1 MSGDLQAQGIGRG
14 DLDILYMFRTFCK
27 GFKIILDVVQVEK
40 QRKSLVWN
48 RYLLWHAS
56 CKRVIPRTS
65 TLWIVMP
72 LILRT
77 SHDLQMATSH
87 KAYPETRVS
96 PKRWRN
102 QNNSNTNECSSK
114 LWPRLLNRNPYRQSE
129 CVLSGGKKR
138 HNYSLPFRLY
148 TSHLYYNVTN
158 WTTGTASSE
167 TLSSPIRLEPVQ
179 SYPTLL
185 QQLTGGQM
193 IKWRT

>member
-56 CKRVIPRTS
+56 CKRVSPRTS

-129 CVLSGGKKR
+129 CVLSGGKKGTII
-138 HNYSLPFRLY
+138 HCLFACILP
-148 TSHLYYNVTN
+148 TSTIMLQIGQQAPPHPKHYHL
-158 WTTGTASSE
+158 
-167 TLSSPIRLEPVQ
+167 Q
-179 SYPTLL
+179 
-185 QQLTGGQM
+185 
-193 IKWRT
+193 

>member
-56 CKRVIPRTS
+56 CKRVSPRTS
-65 TLWIVMP
+65 TLWIVMW

-87 KAYPETRVS
+87 KAYPETS
-96 PKRWRN
+96 EPKRLKK
-102 QNNSNTNECSSK
+102 SK
-114 LWPRLLNRNPYRQSE
+114 QKQHKRMLKQTLTEVAQPEP
-129 CVLSGGKKR
+129 LSPIG
-138 HNYSLPFRLY
+138 
-148 TSHLYYNVTN
+148 HLYISKRS
-158 WTTGTASSE
+158 ASSQGAKKG
-167 TLSSPIRLEPVQ
+167 TIIHCLFACIL
-179 SYPTLL
+179 PTSTIMFQIGQQAPPHPKHYHL
-185 QQLTGGQM
+185 Q
-193 IKWRT
+193 

>member
-56 CKRVIPRTS
+56 CKRVSPRTS

-114 LWPRLLNRNPYRQSE
+114 LWPRLLNRKPLSPIGHLYISKRSA
-129 CVLSGGKKR
+129 VISGGKKR

-148 TSHLYYNVTN
+148 TSR
-158 WTTGTASSE
+158 
-167 TLSSPIRLEPVQ
+167 P
-179 SYPTLL
+179 LL
-185 QQLTGGQM
+185 
-193 IKWRT
+193 